1 MKNRRLSILI
11 ALAAGLNLIVAPVML
26 AASNGTISRSNA
38 YMLGLLM
45 LVVLGLALYLLA
57 VIVNPERF

>member
-1 MKNRRLSILI
+1 MKNRRLTILI
-11 ALAAGLNLIVAPVML
+11 ILANGLNLIVAPVML
-26 AASNGTISRSNA
+26 AASNGTITRGNA

-45 LVVLGLALYLLA
+45 LIVLGLALYLMA